1 MDYQC
6 LGKEMPVPTMLLLPW
21 QRTVEPRPE
30 NALLFASRFDSTG
43 LRQGWRLFTGG
54 IRLRRA
60 VLRAPG
66 ALGVS
71 VRAHPFSG
79 HYYTLSLWKDQQ
91 SLLAFAHGPAHRN
104 AVASMAELGPAR
116 GLLVSRDA
124 DPQQRPTW
132 RDTMRW
138 LAALDPGPLRHQ
150 HQPSP
155 AGSDPVALAP

>member
-1 MDYQC
+1 
-6 LGKEMPVPTMLLLPW
+6 MLVLPW
-21 QRTVEPRPE
+21 RRTDEPRPE

-71 VRAHPFSG
+71 VRAHPFRG
-79 HYYTLSLWKDQQ
+79 RYYTLSLWKDQD
-91 SLLAFAHGPAHRN
+91 SLLAFAHSPVHRN
-104 AVASMAELGPAR
+104 AVSSIAELGLTR
-116 GLLVSRDA
+116 GVLASRDA
-124 DPQQRPTW
+124 DPRQRPAW

-138 LAALDPGPLRHQ
+138 LATLDPGPYRP
-150 HQPSP
+150 QPSP
-155 AGSDPVALAP
+155 DPVAPAP